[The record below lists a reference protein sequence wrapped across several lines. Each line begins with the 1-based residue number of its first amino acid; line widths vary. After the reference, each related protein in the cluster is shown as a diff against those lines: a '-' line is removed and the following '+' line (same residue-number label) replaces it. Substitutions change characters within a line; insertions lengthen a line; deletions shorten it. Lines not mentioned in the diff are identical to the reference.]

1 MGRKALKAELPQMRH
16 TAIAISREKVGNRR
30 QLTLTALTTL
40 IILVT
45 LLSAALPLKAAEKA
59 EPKKAKPAK
68 IVKDPSIAAKRLFGF
83 VLGPAEMKAKSIG
96 YYTRGCLAGGKALAV
111 DGPAWQAMRLS
122 RNRNWG
128 HPKLISY
135 LEKFAK
141 AVREKDGWPGILVGD
156 LSQPRGGPMLTG
168 HRSHQIGIDADVW
181 LNPMPDRRLSY
192 KEREETS
199 AISML
204 DKTGLKVNP
213 RVWTKQHVKVIR
225 RAASYP
231 EVARVLVHPAIKKAL
246 CDASGDDKGWL
257 YKIRPW
263 YGHHYHMH
271 IRLNCQNGGC
281 KNQPAPARHHGCDK
295 QLDYWFALLKRTPK
309 PPCHYGTLQKK
320 DKGWSCSCA
329 KPLKFVAIG
338 KKGGGKCVNE
348 DGTLPKPKVVKKNL
362 AWMPKACHAVLGE
375 GAPPLWNALNLDE
388 DIGLPIRK
396 AVAKGNKEPDPI
408 TELIKGTEPKKDDAK
423 DQIGKLIEEKVKV
436 EPPEKK
442 APPKPEKK

>member
-1 MGRKALKAELPQMRH
+1 MKQIIQNQLQHLQNPDNDSAAIRKSASIYKSVCKVSVKALLLIAATLLISSAVMQASETKKAE
-16 TAIAISREKVGNRR
+16 
-30 QLTLTALTTL
+30 
-40 IILVT
+40 
-45 LLSAALPLKAAEKA
+45 AASKQAEK
-59 EPKKAKPAK
+59 KAPNK
-68 IVKDPSIAAKRLFGF
+68 KDPSIPAKRLFGF
-83 VLGPAEMKAKSIG
+83 VLGPADMKAKSIG
-96 YYTRGCLAGGKALAV
+96 YFTRGCLAGGEPLAV

-141 AVREKDGWPGILVGD
+141 AVKEKDGWPGILVGD

-181 LNPMPDRRLSY
+181 LNPMPDHRLSY

-204 DKTGLKVNP
+204 DRSGLKVNP
-213 RVWTKQHVKVIR
+213 RVWTDQHVKVIR

-246 CDASGDDKGWL
+246 CIASGDDKDWL

-271 IRLNCQNGGC
+271 IRLKCQNKGC
-281 KNQPAPARHHGCDK
+281 KDQPAPARAHGCDK

-309 PPCHYGTLQKK
+309 PPCHYGSLQREGKSWRCECPK
-320 DKGWSCSCA
+320 S
-329 KPLKFVAIG
+329 LKRVAIG
-338 KKGGGKCVNE
+338 KKGGAKCVNE
-348 DGTLPKPKVVKKNL
+348 DGTLPKPKVVRKNL
-362 AWMPKACHAVLGE
+362 AWMPKACHTVLDK
-375 GAPPLWNALNLDE
+375 GAPPLWKARNLDE
-388 DIGLPIRK
+388 TIEQPIRK
-396 AVAKGNKEPDPI
+396 AIADKVVAKDE
-408 TELIKGTEPKKDDAK
+408 
-423 DQIGKLIEEKVKV
+423 IGDLIEENI
-436 EPPEKK
+436 EPEKK
-442 APPKPEKK
+442 

>member
-1 MGRKALKAELPQMRH
+1 MGQLAPQ
-16 TAIAISREKVGNRR
+16 AIKPYMKNAVVTKTPARNLAKLSR
-30 QLTLTALTTL
+30 A
-40 IILVT
+40 VT
-45 LLSAALPLKAAEKA
+45 LSLSILFAAMVGVMLFAPTLSATEKPA
-59 EPKKAKPAK
+59 PKKLE
-68 IVKDPSIAAKRLFGF
+68 KDPSIPAKRLFGF
-83 VLGPAEMKAKSIG
+83 VLGPADMKAKSIG
-96 YYTRGCLAGGKALAV
+96 YFTRGCLAGGKPLAV

-141 AVREKDGWPGILVGD
+141 DVRKKDGWPGILVGD

-181 LNPMPDRRLSY
+181 LNPMPDRRLTY

-204 DKTGLKVNP
+204 DRTGLKVNP
-213 RVWTKQHVKVIR
+213 RVWTKQHVNVIR

-246 CDASGDDKGWL
+246 CIASGDDKDWL

-271 IRLNCQNGGC
+271 IRLKCQNKGC
-281 KNQPAPARHHGCDK
+281 KDQPPPARVHGCDK

-309 PPCHYGTLQKK
+309 PPCHYGRLER
-320 DKGWSCSCA
+320 KGKSWRCECPSS
-329 KPLKFVAIG
+329 LKRVAIG
-338 KKGGGKCVNE
+338 KKGGAKCVNE

-362 AWMPKACHAVLGE
+362 AWMPKACHTVLGKD
-375 GAPPLWNALNLDE
+375 APPLWKARNLGDE
-388 DIGLPIRK
+388 ISLPIRK
-396 AVAKGNKEPDPI
+396 AVVSGNKEPDPMAA
-408 TELIKGTEPKKDDAK
+408 LIKEPAPIEDTAK
-423 DQIGKLIEEKVKV
+423 DQIGKLIEQNIKV
-436 EPPEKK
+436 ETPEKK
-442 APPKPEKK
+442 ITPPVKK